1 MLTHGL
7 SPKVLL
13 PFATGLAAGTILLIV
28 GIATHD
34 ASLKAAG
41 AGVLLA
47 AAGHAGFGYVAPAGP
62 VVVDAVPQDSPP
74 VVESAVVVAPAKK
87 PTKKRGA

>member
-1 MLTHGL
+1 MLTHGI

-13 PFATGLAAGTILLIV
+13 PFATGLAAGAILLIV
-28 GIATHD
+28 GIAVSD
-34 ASLKAAG
+34 PQLKAAG

-62 VVVDAVPQDSPP
+62 VTVDAVPQDSP
-74 VVESAVVVAPAKK
+74 AVIRSTTPPAPAKK
-87 PTKKRGA
+87 PAAKKKA